1 MMEIYLKFAIK
12 IYIYYNTSDGFIIAS
27 FINTNNN
34 GIINNIINI
43 AI

>member
-1 MMEIYLKFAIK
+1 MEIYLIFAIK
-12 IYIYYNTSDGFIIAS
+12 NIYYNTSDGFIIAS